1 MLVNSKHNIRKST
14 YNCAQDSPL
23 IRTSSPTQVGVRL
36 VVPLRKS
43 SWEMQIAVLVSCAV
57 IIQYRIRP
65 PPDIPEMHTSADIL
79 QSTVVL
85 LGLVPR
91 PHGAY
96 FRRWCVVNT
105 SSPG

>member
-43 SWEMQIAVLVSCAV
+43 SWEMQIAVLPHALLAPSFLQESFWPAEVGSRCTSLECAQ
-57 IIQYRIRP
+57 I
-65 PPDIPEMHTSADIL
+65 
-79 QSTVVL
+79 
-85 LGLVPR
+85 
-91 PHGAY
+91 
-96 FRRWCVVNT
+96 C
-105 SSPG
+105 